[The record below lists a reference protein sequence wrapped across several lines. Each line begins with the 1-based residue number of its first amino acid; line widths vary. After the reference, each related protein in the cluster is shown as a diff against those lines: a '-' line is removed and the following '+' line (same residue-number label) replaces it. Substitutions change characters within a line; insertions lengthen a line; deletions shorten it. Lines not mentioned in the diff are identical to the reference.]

1 MAEGV
6 ETPEH
11 IEYVKQ
17 QSLGIASG
25 FYFAKPLNVEDF
37 EQYIDNK
44 SWSIPLSIV
53 ANKEDEEMFKK
64 QEETNEE

>member
-1 MAEGV
+1 MQNQCSKY
-6 ETPEH
+6 
-11 IEYVKQ
+11 IE
-17 QSLGIASG
+17 
-25 FYFAKPLNVEDF
+25 NVNL
-37 EQYIDNK
+37 YIDNK